1 MTGTGEQAPIE
12 PRSAESSPLPFAD
25 LDAPQPIRATPPAP
39 ARWLAF
45 GSIILGGLLGAMIGF
60 GTADLM
66 TGSSAAAAFGA
77 LLGGVVAAAG
87 VGVVAGLTL
96 RAMNEW
102 RTVRHPEAAPSE
114 NRRSRLRR

>member
-1 MTGTGEQAPIE
+1 MTDTGEQAPIE
-12 PRSAESSPLPFAD
+12 PRSAESSPLPFSD
-25 LDAPQPIRATPPAP
+25 LDAPQPIRAAPPAS

-45 GSIILGGLLGAMIGF
+45 GSIIIGGVLGAMIGY
-60 GTADLM
+60 GTADVM
-66 TGSSAAAAFGA
+66 AESSVAAAVGA

-102 RTVRHPEAAPSE
+102 HSVSHPEATPTE